1 MHKHEGTRKERE
13 GREKK
18 SKGVGGGDDGGGE
31 GLREGGVGGGVALRE
46 MCSRVWNYSL

>member
-31 GLREGGVGGGVALRE
+31 GLREGGWGDVALRE
-46 MCSRVWNYSL
+46 MCSRV